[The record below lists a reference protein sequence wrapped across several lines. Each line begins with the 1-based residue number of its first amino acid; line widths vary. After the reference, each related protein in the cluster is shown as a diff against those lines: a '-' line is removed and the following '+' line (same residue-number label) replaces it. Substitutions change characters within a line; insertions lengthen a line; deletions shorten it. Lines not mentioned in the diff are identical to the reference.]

1 MANNPY
7 ATSKQAADSVGITP
21 GDIGVAANDYVRKK
35 ELIATNKFD
44 ADSLASYGNND
55 YVMLKDIAKGAFQVT
70 LSVNSDVTSRGT
82 VQINNGTAGATA
94 TAEVN
99 VEDQVTAKCNLLKS
113 GDVFDGW
120 YSGSS
125 KVSSNATYTF
135 TAQEAVSLVAK
146 INYLDVTPTSLDY
159 DAAGG
164 SKTFQVSTNVP
175 WTVS

>member
-44 ADSLASYGNND
+44 ADALASYGNND

-94 TAEVN
+94 TARAAMRRPGPTPQAMN
-99 VEDQVTAKCNLLKS
+99 QNQPTTRPTTRPQNLH
-113 GDVFDGW
+113 
-120 YSGSS
+120 
-125 KVSSNATYTF
+125 
-135 TAQEAVSLVAK
+135 
-146 INYLDVTPTSLDY
+146 P
-159 DAAGG
+159 
-164 SKTFQVSTNVP
+164 
-175 WTVS
+175 TVSRSPMSTTSSPTTRPVRHRAERSAMASKPTWTGSTRRRRRCRLPG

>member
-44 ADSLASYGNND
+44 ADALASYGNND

-94 TAEVN
+94 TAEVPCH
-99 VEDQVTAKCNLLKS
+99 ALS
-113 GDVFDGW
+113 R
-120 YSGSS
+120 
-125 KVSSNATYTF
+125 
-135 TAQEAVSLVAK
+135 
-146 INYLDVTPTSLDY
+146 TPSISRRQ
-159 DAAGG
+159 G
-164 SKTFQVSTNVP
+164 
-175 WTVS
+175 